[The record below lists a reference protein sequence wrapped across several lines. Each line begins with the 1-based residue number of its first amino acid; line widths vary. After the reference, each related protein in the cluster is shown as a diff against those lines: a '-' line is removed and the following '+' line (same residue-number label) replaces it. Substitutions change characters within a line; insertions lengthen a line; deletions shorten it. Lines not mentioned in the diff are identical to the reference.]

1 MSEEERVQIL
11 DDNIQRGNHK
21 SALTKE
27 DRHHVTKLI
36 RQDVEL
42 GYAVPIS
49 LECITNL
56 KGVEVYPIR
65 LQSQLMIN
73 ETEYIGL
80 VVDSII

>member
-1 MSEEERVQIL
+1 M
-11 DDNIQRGNHK
+11 
-21 SALTKE
+21 
-27 DRHHVTKLI
+27 

-49 LECITNL
+49 LECTTNL